1 MKKKYLFSLPIV
13 SSLATLP
20 FFISQADSTTNNN
33 SSTSS
38 NQSQN
43 TSNNSALNQLINNT
57 ANSTVNFYKL
67 SLQTLN
73 NITLLLADIQ
83 NNYQIDTEKIGKEY
97 LGGLFVKVSE
107 LTRTFNTLV
116 QSKQINSMYPELLK
130 NNSEF
135 MSIYSDLTTE
145 YYAAKHLNE
154 LLKNGDK
161 DLRSY
166 LASQASNIYENTKKQ
181 FNLSNHNANNN
192 LFPPVKLIAN
202 AYDETAIKYLGDEL
216 TKVKQS
222 IEEKNNKIST
232 STQTEETASSTES
245 TSATNSPTGE
255 VKTEQLSEENKIKGL
270 LIASI
275 NYIKNNMIQ
284 TVDKITKELKA
295 INEATNI
302 SLLKIG
308 TVSTGFLFDAC
319 NELVKEADEAIKK
332 RDYRTAVSKIL
343 QLNEFTTSL
352 AAEYYSA
359 KQINETL
366 KLATGEI
373 KTKLIEKANSIYDK
387 VKNDYKIS
395 SHSEY
400 EVEPPIQL
408 LANAY
413 SNTLAQL
420 LEEEVQKLT
429 KKNKE
434 NEQTITNLNQ
444 QIETKDNDLATKNNE
459 ITDLKTQL
467 DEKNRKISELE
478 NNLASIQNK
487 LTASEDKN
495 NSEQNASTQNP
506 SSSEKSDT
514 SNEENISNNT
524 SPSEESSPSQ
534 NPSSSNDENVSNN
547 TSPEENSSIDKN
559 PVTNEEQKPTTNNN
573 SVVKENDKNKIALI
587 ATSTTTGVLFFVVV
601 GLVIYILAKKK

>member
-20 FFISQADSTTNNN
+20 FFISQVSSTDSQSLEAAKKSILESSNRNSVLSIQTISRFINILSKIEATYKIKTALLGAEYLFLNFSKLNSLNQELKKLSTPN
-33 SSTSS
+33 SSVDYPK
-38 NQSQN
+38 
-43 TSNNSALNQLINNT
+43 LI
-57 ANSTVNFYKL
+57 S
-67 SLQTLN
+67 
-73 NITLLLADIQ
+73 
-83 NNYQIDTEKIGKEY
+83 
-97 LGGLFVKVSE
+97 
-107 LTRTFNTLV
+107 
-116 QSKQINSMYPELLK
+116 

-135 MSIYSDLTTE
+135 ISLQSDLASE
-145 YYAAKHLNE
+145 YYAVQHLDE
-154 LLKNGDK
+154 LLSKADTN
-161 DLRSY
+161 LRSH
-166 LASQASNIYENTKKQ
+166 LAANAQNIYNNAKTN
-181 FNLSNHNANNN
+181 FSLLNHSTSNA
-192 LFPPVKLIAN
+192 FTPPVKLIVN
-202 AYDETAIKYLGDEL
+202 SYENEAIKYLGEEL
-216 TKVKQS
+216 TKAKK
-222 IEEKNNKIST
+222 INEENQNKIKKDDS
-232 STQTEETASSTES
+232 STQTEEKISSTES
-245 TSATNSPTGE
+245 TPVTNSPTGE
-255 VKTEQLSEENKIKGL
+255 VKTEQLSEENKIKAL

-308 TVSTGFLFDAC
+308 TVSTRFLFEAC
-319 NELVKEADEAIKK
+319 NDLVKAAEEAIKN
-332 RDYRTAVSKIL
+332 REYSKAISKTL

-359 KQINETL
+359 KQINDTL

-373 KTKLIEKANSIYDK
+373 RTKLIEKADSIYYT

>member
-20 FFISQADSTTNNN
+20 FFISQSNTTTQ
-33 SSTSS
+33 TSS
-38 NQSQN
+38 NQNN
-43 TSNNSALNQLINNT
+43 TSLSKIKDDIVKSTNYYSALSLNTMNNISVILSKIQNQYKINMALIGLEYLYG
-57 ANSTVNFYKL
+57 NFQKL
-67 SLQTLN
+67 SKL
-73 NITLLLADIQ
+73 
-83 NNYQIDTEKIGKEY
+83 
-97 LGGLFVKVSE
+97 
-107 LTRTFNTLV
+107 
-116 QSKQINSMYPELLK
+116 
-130 NNSEF
+130 NSEF
-135 MSIYSDLTTE
+135 KSYNNSNDYSKLIANNSDFISFQSDLASE
-145 YYAAKHLNE
+145 YFALQHLDD
-154 LLKNGDK
+154 LLTK
-161 DLRSY
+161 DDENLRSY
-166 LASQASNIYENTKKQ
+166 LLSQASNIYASAKNK
-181 FNLSNHNANNN
+181 FNLSFHNGANN
-192 LFPPVKLIAN
+192 FAPPIKSIAN
-202 AYDETAIKYLGDEL
+202 AYDEATVKYLGDEL
-216 TKVKQS
+216 TKAKK
-222 IEEKNNKIST
+222 INEENQTKSSKDS
-232 STQTEETASSTES
+232 STQTEEITSSTES
-245 TSATNSPTGE
+245 TPVTNNPTGE
-255 VKTEQLSEENKIKGL
+255 VKTEQLSEENKIKAL
-270 LIASI
+270 LIAST

-332 RDYRTAVSKIL
+332 RDYRTAVSKTL

-359 KQINETL
+359 KQINDTL
-366 KLATGEI
+366 KLAKGEI
-373 KTKLIEKANSIYDK
+373 RTKLIEKADSIYDT

-413 SNTLAQL
+413 SNTLVQL

-429 KKNKE
+429 KKDKE
-434 NEQTITNLNQ
+434 NEQTIANLNQ
-444 QIETKDNDLATKNNE
+444 QIENKDNDLATKNNE
-459 ITDLKTQL
+459 IADLKTQL

-487 LTASEDKN
+487 LTASEEKN
-495 NSEQNASTQNP
+495 NSEQNP
-506 SSSEKSDT
+506 SSGEKPDT
-514 SNEENISNNT
+514 SGDENISNNT

-534 NPSSSNDENVSNN
+534 NPSTSNEENVSNN
-547 TSPEENSSIDKN
+547 TSPEQNPSTDKN
-559 PVTNEEQKPTTNNN
+559 PVINEEEKPTTNNN